1 MATQTQS
8 FLQGEMVD
16 EKYALVRYLG
26 GSNHSSVFLTQ
37 YGGVHPKDAAIKL
50 TPAPPGNA
58 EARLSGWRLAAN
70 VSHPH
75 LVRILDMGR
84 CEVGNAAMLYVVTE
98 LADENLAQI
107 LPERPLTAE
116 EARDMLASLLDA
128 LVFLHSR
135 GFVHGHIKPSNIM
148 AVGEQLKLSSD
159 GICRLGEVVGNGG
172 GFSVYDAPEG
182 NRGGASTAGDIWSLG
197 VTLVEALTQ
206 EAPEW
211 TSSDRRDPVPPETMP
226 APFPEIVRH
235 CLRREPKN
243 RWPAATIQA
252 HVPRTVAA
260 PARTPAVEGERV
272 TEAEETKEAKTRP
285 SSVVDNF
292 IGKGP
297 AVLAAASAAGRTLRA
312 KGPVLVAAANASGRA
327 LRAKGAVLV
336 AAARAGIQ
344 KLREKWPAIQS
355 AVEGVAR
362 DLRAKWP
369 VVRDTASAAMHTLR
383 KKRYALGAAAG
394 VIAIVL
400 AAVMLIVRINAPA
413 TPVPTPRAEVASAPP
428 PPRTAPLR
436 KRAQFARTGRSA
448 AATQR
453 AQASKRLAATPAP
466 AAPRPERVVSSPQVS
481 AKQVPPTIP
490 AAAPLPSAAASGAPA
505 SSTGELVSGRVVQ
518 RVTPDVPRQ
527 ASNTIWGTVR
537 VAVRVSVDALGN
549 VTQAELQTAG
559 PSRYFARLSVEAARQ
574 WRFAAPTENGHAV
587 SSVWLLHFGYRRDG
601 TAIDPSQI
609 QP

>member
-70 VSHPH
+70 VSHAH

-98 LADENLAQI
+98 LADENLSQI
-107 LPERPLTAE
+107 LPERPLTPE
-116 EARDMLASLLDA
+116 EAREMLASLLDA

-159 GICRLGEVVGNGG
+159 GICRLGEVAGNGG
-172 GFSVYDAPEG
+172 VSLYDPPEG

-197 VTLVEALTQ
+197 MTLVEVLTQ
-206 EAPEW
+206 QLPEW
-211 TSSDRRDPVPPETMP
+211 SSSDRRDPLPPESMP
-226 APFPEIVRH
+226 APYPEIVRH
-235 CLRREPKN
+235 CLRRDPKN

-252 HVPRTVAA
+252 RVPRTIAALATAPVVVAQG
-260 PARTPAVEGERV
+260 V
-272 TEAEETKEAKTRP
+272 EETAKRQARDTIG
-285 SSVVDNF
+285 NL

-297 AVLAAASAAGRTLRA
+297 VVMAAVSAGARKLRAKWPAMLAAASAAGSKTRGRWA
-312 KGPVLVAAANASGRA
+312 SIRSAAEP
-327 LRAKGAVLV
+327 
-336 AAARAGIQ
+336 AG
-344 KLREKWPAIQS
+344 REKWS
-355 AVEGVAR
+355 AAR
-362 DLRAKWP
+362 GAGEKAGRELRARWP
-369 VVRDTASAAMHTLR
+369 AVRAAVSAAGHALR
-383 KKRYALGAAAG
+383 EKRYALGAVVGVVAIILAG
-394 VIAIVL
+394 VMLVGRSNTPDVAQP
-400 AAVMLIVRINAPA
+400 AAEATSTAPA
-413 TPVPTPRAEVASAPP
+413 PSRIEPA
-428 PPRTAPLR
+428 R
-436 KRAQFARTGRSA
+436 KDAATTRTGRSA
-448 AATQR
+448 VAPRHAATP
-453 AQASKRLAATPAP
+453 KRLAQAPEHVASRPERAGPLPGAVAKQLPSTIPATPAP
-466 AAPRPERVVSSPQVS
+466 AGPKAHSPATSTASTSGLVAGRVLERVM
-481 AKQVPPTIP
+481 PT
-490 AAAPLPSAAASGAPA
+490 
-505 SSTGELVSGRVVQ
+505 
-518 RVTPDVPRQ
+518 VPRQ

-549 VTQAELQTAG
+549 VTQAQLQSSG
-559 PSRYFARLSVEAARQ
+559 PSRYFARLSVEAARK
-574 WRFAAPTENGHAV
+574 WRFIAPTRNGQAT

-601 TAIDPSQI
+601 MAVDPSQL

>member
-107 LPERPLTAE
+107 LPERPLTPE
-116 EARDMLASLLDA
+116 EAREMLASLLDA

-148 AVGEQLKLSSD
+148 AVGDQLKLSSD
-159 GICRLGEVVGNGG
+159 GICRLGEVAANGG
-172 GFSVYDAPEG
+172 VSLYDPPEG

-197 VTLVEALTQ
+197 MTLVEVLTQ
-206 EAPEW
+206 QLPEW
-211 TSSDRRDPVPPETMP
+211 NSSDRRDPLPPENMP
-226 APFPEIVRH
+226 PPYPEIVRH
-235 CLRREPKN
+235 CLRRESRN

-252 HVPRTVAA
+252 RVPRAVAPPA
-260 PARTPAVEGERV
+260 PTPTPAPVVVPAERV
-272 TEAEETKEAKTRP
+272 EERAKIQTR
-285 SSVVDNF
+285 DTIGNL
-292 IGKGP
+292 IGKG
-297 AVLAAASAAGRTLRA
+297 AVVMAAVS
-312 KGPVLVAAANASGRA
+312 
-327 LRAKGAVLV
+327 
-336 AAARAGIQ
+336 AAARQ
-344 KLREKWPAIQS
+344 
-355 AVEGVAR
+355 
-362 DLRAKWP
+362 LRAKWP
-369 VVRDTASAAMHTLR
+369 AMLAAANTAGKALREKWTGVRAKAVAGGHELRQKWPAVRGAGEEAGRELPARWPAVRAAVSAAVHTLR
-383 KKRYALGAAAG
+383 EKRYALGAVVGVVAIILAG
-394 VIAIVL
+394 VMLVGRSNTPDVAQS
-400 AAVMLIVRINAPA
+400 AAEATATAPA
-413 TPVPTPRAEVASAPP
+413 PSRIEPARKDAATGRAGHSAVAPRRGVTAKRLEQAPERVAS
-428 PPRTAPLR
+428 
-436 KRAQFARTGRSA
+436 
-448 AATQR
+448 
-453 AQASKRLAATPAP
+453 
-466 AAPRPERVVSSPQVS
+466 RPERVAPQPKAV
-481 AKQVPPTIP
+481 AKQLPPAIP
-490 AAAPLPSAAASGAPA
+490 ATQGPAPGATSPVPSSASTSGFVA
-505 SSTGELVSGRVVQ
+505 GRVLV
-518 RVTPDVPRQ
+518 RVMPDVPRQ

-549 VTQAELQTAG
+549 VTQAQLQSAG
-559 PSRYFARLSVEAARQ
+559 PSRYFARLSAEAARK
-574 WRFAAPTENGHAV
+574 WRFVAPTRNGQAT

-601 TAIDPSQI
+601 TGVDPSQL

>member
-98 LADENLAQI
+98 LADENLSQI
-107 LPERPLTAE
+107 LPERPLTPE
-116 EARDMLASLLDA
+116 EAREMLASLLDA

-148 AVGEQLKLSSD
+148 AVGDQLKLSSD
-159 GICRLGEVVGNGG
+159 GICRLGEVAGNGG
-172 GFSVYDAPEG
+172 VSLYDPPEG

-197 VTLVEALTQ
+197 MTLVEVLTQ
-206 EAPEW
+206 QLPEW
-211 TSSDRRDPVPPETMP
+211 NSSDRRDPLPPENMP
-226 APFPEIVRH
+226 PPYPEIVRH

-252 HVPRTVAA
+252 RVPRAVAPPSPTPTPVVI
-260 PARTPAVEGERV
+260 PAERV
-272 TEAEETKEAKTRP
+272 EERAKIEARDTIG
-285 SSVVDNF
+285 NL

-297 AVLAAASAAGRTLRA
+297 VVMAAVKAG
-312 KGPVLVAAANASGRA
+312 
-327 LRAKGAVLV
+327 
-336 AAARAGIQ
+336 ARQ
-344 KLREKWPAIQS
+344 
-355 AVEGVAR
+355 
-362 DLRAKWP
+362 LRAKWP
-369 VVRDTASAAMHTLR
+369 AMLAAANTAGKALRGKWMGVRAKAVAGGHELRQKWPAVRGAGEEAGRELHARWPAVRAAVRAAVHTLR
-383 KKRYALGAAAG
+383 EKRYTLGAVVGVVAIILAG
-394 VIAIVL
+394 V
-400 AAVMLIVRINAPA
+400 MLVGRSNAPDAAEPSAEA
-413 TPVPTPRAEVASAPP
+413 TSTARAPSRIEPARNDGATARSSHSAVAPRRGATAKHLAQAPERVAS
-428 PPRTAPLR
+428 
-436 KRAQFARTGRSA
+436 
-448 AATQR
+448 
-453 AQASKRLAATPAP
+453 
-466 AAPRPERVVSSPQVS
+466 RPERVAPQPKAV
-481 AKQVPPTIP
+481 AKQVQPTTP
-490 AAAPLPSAAASGAPA
+490 ATQVPARPGANSPVPSSASTSG
-505 SSTGELVSGRVVQ
+505 LVAGRALV
-518 RVTPDVPRQ
+518 RVMPDVPRQ

-549 VTQAELQTAG
+549 VTQAQLQSSG
-559 PSRYFARLSVEAARQ
+559 PSRYFARLSVEAARK
-574 WRFAAPTENGHAV
+574 WRFIAPTRNGQAT

-601 TAIDPSQI
+601 MAVDPSQL

>member
-50 TPAPPGNA
+50 TPVPPGNA

-70 VSHPH
+70 VSHAH

-107 LPERPLTAE
+107 LPERPLTPE
-116 EARDMLASLLDA
+116 EAREMLASLLDA

-159 GICRLGEVVGNGG
+159 GICRLGEVAGTGG
-172 GFSVYDAPEG
+172 VSLYDPPEG

-197 VTLVEALTQ
+197 MTLVEVLTQ
-206 EAPEW
+206 QLPEW
-211 TSSDRRDPVPPETMP
+211 NSSDRRDPLPPENMP
-226 APFPEIVRH
+226 PPYPEIVRH
-235 CLRREPKN
+235 CLRRDPKN

-252 HVPRTVAA
+252 RVPRTIAA
-260 PARTPAVEGERV
+260 PATAPVVVAQG
-272 TEAEETKEAKTRP
+272 AEETAKGQARDTIG
-285 SSVVDNF
+285 NL

-297 AVLAAASAAGRTLRA
+297 VVMAAVSAGARRLRAKWPAMLAAASAAGSKMRERWASIRSAAEPAGRGAREKWSAARGAGEKARRELRA
-312 KGPVLVAAANASGRA
+312 RWPAVRAAVSA
-327 LRAKGAVLV
+327 AVHT
-336 AAARAGIQ
+336 
-344 KLREKWPAIQS
+344 LREK
-355 AVEGVAR
+355 
-362 DLRAKWP
+362 
-369 VVRDTASAAMHTLR
+369 
-383 KKRYALGAAAG
+383 RYTLGAVVGVVAIILAG
-394 VIAIVL
+394 V
-400 AAVMLIVRINAPA
+400 MLVGRSNAPDAANSA
-413 TPVPTPRAEVASAPP
+413 TEANS
-428 PPRTAPLR
+428 TAPASTRIEPAR
-436 KRAQFARTGRSA
+436 KDAATARSGRSA
-448 AATQR
+448 VAPRRGVTA
-453 AQASKRLAATPAP
+453 KRLEQAPERVASRPERVAPQPKAVAKQLPSTIPATPAP
-466 AAPRPERVVSSPQVS
+466 ARPKANSPATSTTSTSGLVPGRVLERVM
-481 AKQVPPTIP
+481 
-490 AAAPLPSAAASGAPA
+490 
-505 SSTGELVSGRVVQ
+505 
-518 RVTPDVPRQ
+518 PDVPRQ

-549 VTQAELQTAG
+549 VTQAQLQSAG
-559 PSRYFARLSVEAARQ
+559 PSRYFARLSLEAARK
-574 WRFAAPTENGHAV
+574 WRFAAPTQNGQAT

-601 TAIDPSQI
+601 VAVEPAQL